1 MNLNEYFKQHPNSRL
16 TYEDGTTITVAE
28 YLKQGGKIR
37 TGLTVKPENALWDIM
52 TQDEEFTPAIEQG
65 DDDEPEV

>member
-1 MNLNEYFKQHPNSRL
+1 MDLNEYFRLHPNSRL
-16 TYEDGTTITVAE
+16 TYADGTTITVAE

-37 TGLTVKPENALWDIM
+37 TGLTEKPENALWDIM
-52 TQDEEFTPAIEQG
+52 TQDEEFTPAIEQ

>member
-1 MNLNEYFKQHPNSRL
+1 MDLNEYFKQHPNSRL
-16 TYEDGTTITVAE
+16 TYADGTTITVAE
-28 YLKQGGKIR
+28 HLKRGGKIM
-37 TGLTVKPENALWDIM
+37 TGLTEKPENALWDIM